1 MPIRLE
7 SSRKAARPTPLK
19 PGFKEVLPLADAA
32 PRRSLLEQLYR
43 DYLEHEDTPRFLSL
57 VSKRYNNSTLE
68 RLVLAGDRNERRA
81 SVLALGFLGSYE
93 ANNTLGKSLHDEDRV
108 VRMIAENSIREV
120 WFRAGSDT
128 NRRSLHQVAKLNEG
142 RRYKEAL
149 KSATRLIE
157 DAPWIAEAW
166 NQRAIAYY
174 QLKKYTES
182 ADDCH
187 QTLEINPYHFGAAVG
202 MGHCYLELS
211 DALGALECFRRAL
224 KLNPE
229 MEDVRGQVT
238 FLERQLE
245 ES

>member
-1 MPIRLE
+1 
-7 SSRKAARPTPLK
+7 
-19 PGFKEVLPLADAA
+19 LADES
-32 PRRSLLEQLYR
+32 PRRSLLERLYR

-57 VSKRYNNSTLE
+57 VSKRYSNSTLE
-68 RLVLAGDRNERRA
+68 RLALTGDRQERRA
-81 SVLALGFLGSYE
+81 AVLALGFLGNYDS
-93 ANNTLGKSLHDEDRV
+93 NHSLGKALHDEDRV

-120 WFRAGSDT
+120 WFRAGSDA
-128 NRRSLHQVAKLNEG
+128 NRRTLHQIAKLNES
-142 RRYKEAL
+142 RRFKDAL
-149 KSATRLIE
+149 RLANQLID
-157 DAPWIAEAW
+157 DAPFIAEAW
-166 NQRAIAYY
+166 NQRAIAYF

-187 QTLEINPYHFGAAVG
+187 QAMEINPYHFGAAVG

-211 DALGALECFRRAL
+211 DAVGALESFRRAL
-224 KLNPE
+224 KLNPD

>member
-1 MPIRLE
+1 L
-7 SSRKAARPTPLK
+7 S
-19 PGFKEVLPLADAA
+19 DAS
-32 PRRSLLEQLYR
+32 PRRSLLERLYR

-57 VSKRYNNSTLE
+57 VSKRYTNSTLE
-68 RLVLAGDRNERRA
+68 RLALTGDRHERRA
-81 SVLALGFLGSYE
+81 AVLALGFLGNYE
-93 ANNTLGKSLHDEDRV
+93 SNVALGKSLHDQDRV

-120 WFRAGSDT
+120 WFRAGSDA
-128 NRRSLHQVAKLNEG
+128 NRRTLHQLAKLNES
-142 RRYKEAL
+142 RKYQDAL
-149 KSATRLIE
+149 RIASKLIDE
-157 DAPWIAEAW
+157 APWIAEAW

-174 QLKKYTES
+174 QLKKYPQS

-187 QTLEINPYHFGAAVG
+187 QALEINPYHFGAAVG

-211 DALGALECFRRAL
+211 DAIGALESFRRAL
-224 KLNPE
+224 RLNPD

>member
-1 MPIRLE
+1 
-7 SSRKAARPTPLK
+7 
-19 PGFKEVLPLADAA
+19 LADES
-32 PRRSLLEQLYR
+32 PRRSLLERLYR

-57 VSKRYNNSTLE
+57 VSKRYSNSTME
-68 RLVLAGDRNERRA
+68 RLALAGDRQERRA
-81 SVLALGFLGSYE
+81 AVLALGFLGNYDSNYS
-93 ANNTLGKSLHDEDRV
+93 LGKALHDEDRV

-120 WFRAGSDT
+120 WFRAGSDA
-128 NRRSLHQVAKLNEG
+128 NRRMLHQIAKLNES
-142 RRYKEAL
+142 RRFKDAL
-149 KSATRLIE
+149 RLANQLID
-157 DAPWIAEAW
+157 DAPFIAEAW
-166 NQRAIAYY
+166 NQRAIAYF
-174 QLKKYTES
+174 QLKKYAES

-187 QTLEINPYHFGAAVG
+187 QAMEINPYHFGAAVG

-211 DALGALECFRRAL
+211 DAIGALESFRRAL